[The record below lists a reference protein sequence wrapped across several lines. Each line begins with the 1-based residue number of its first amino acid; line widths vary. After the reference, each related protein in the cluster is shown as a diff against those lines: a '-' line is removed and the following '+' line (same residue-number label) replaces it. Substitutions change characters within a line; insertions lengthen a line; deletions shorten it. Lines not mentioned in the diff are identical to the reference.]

1 MTLKNK
7 VLCNVCVLTAASVV
21 LSMLTS
27 CGKGDTDSKKEKKL
41 LDKDAPVTI
50 TVWHYYNGAQQTKF
64 DEMVKDFNN
73 TLGAEK
79 GIIIEANTKNGVNE
93 LADNVIKAANDEPG
107 ADELPDIFACYS
119 DTAYELDKKGVL
131 ADLKPY
137 FTDEELDEYV
147 PSYIEEGK
155 FSEDS
160 LKIFPIAK
168 SSEVLIVND
177 TDWQKFADSEGVTYD
192 DLKTWESLAEVAEKY
207 YNYTDALTPDIQG
220 DGQAFF
226 GRDALANY
234 FIVGA
239 TQLCGEMVNSQ
250 DKDNPVLDL
259 DKNTVK
265 KLWDN
270 YYVPYIKGYYTAE
283 SLYRSDDE
291 KIGAIIALIGS
302 TSGSAYCANEVTIN
316 DEYTYP
322 IENKVFPVP
331 DFEGYEQDKSYVIQ
345 QGAGLSVTKSDE
357 KTEYACCV
365 FLKWFT
371 ETERNIDFATQSGYL
386 PVKKEANNFEK
397 INKVAEEKGITID
410 PIISDTLN
418 IAINEINERNLY
430 CATPFKNSP
439 QFRNV
444 LADYVSDSA
453 DENRDYIKE
462 CVINGEDK
470 QKLIEEYTSDKAFDE
485 WFEGLTV
492 QLEEA
497 ISQN

>member
-79 GIIIEANTKNGVNE
+79 GIIIDANTKNGINE
-93 LADNVIKAANDEPG
+93 LADAVLSVANEDSNLN
-107 ADELPDIFACYS
+107 ELPDIFACYAE
-119 DTAYELDKKGVL
+119 TAYTLDKKGVI
-131 ADLKPY
+131 ADLRPY

-207 YNYTDALTPDIQG
+207 YNYTDALTPDIKG

-226 GRDALANY
+226 GRDSLSNY

-239 TQLCGEMVNSQ
+239 AQLMGNMVDCE
-250 DKDNPVLDL
+250 DKDNPRLAL
-259 DKNTVK
+259 DKEVVRK
-265 KLWDN
+265 IWDN

-291 KIGAIIALIGS
+291 KVGTIIALVAS
-302 TSGSAYCANEVTIN
+302 TSGSVYCAKEVTIN

-322 IENKVFPVP
+322 IENKVLPVP
-331 DFEGYEQDKSYVIQ
+331 DFEGYKHSVVQ

-357 KTEYACCV
+357 KTEYACSV

-371 ETERNIDFATQSGYL
+371 ETERNIDFAAGSGYL
-386 PVKKEANNFEK
+386 PVKKEASNFDK
-397 INKVAEEKGITID
+397 IIKTVTDKGKEVDSVVSDTFKVALED
-410 PIISDTLN
+410 VNNQS
-418 IAINEINERNLY
+418 LY
-430 CATPFKNSP
+430 CSVPFKNSAKY
-439 QFRNV
+439 RN
-444 LADYVSDSA
+444 AVSDYISNTA